1 MRRELRFFSGIIAC
15 LMKTQRL
22 AATIALLLAAPL
34 PAQEGGSAVVQMA
47 DGSSVPL
54 VSWTL
59 SYEYLAWK
67 QGTPQYQAAPQ
78 RRDSALVFL
87 GKKTYP
93 VKGQTLEIAYT
104 PTEKEREMEGV
115 AKRVKVPVASGLAL
129 SAGGKKVPL
138 KLEAPHRDLVIPGA
152 EKGLL
157 LVVRTLDLKG
167 QTLTGTRREFCLW
180 SFTSL
185 VECPEE
191 PANQV
196 VRVDFQ

>member
-1 MRRELRFFSGIIAC
+1 
-15 LMKTQRL
+15 MKTQRL
-22 AATIALLLAAPL
+22 AALLGMALAAPL
-34 PAQEGGSAVVQMA
+34 RAQEGGSAVAQMA

-54 VSWTL
+54 VTWTL
-59 SYEYLAWK
+59 SYEYVAWR

-78 RRDSALVFL
+78 RRDTAELWL

-93 VKGQTLEIAYT
+93 VRGQSLEIAYT
-104 PTEKEREMEGV
+104 PTEKEREVEGV
-115 AKRVKVPVASGLAL
+115 VKRVKLPVASGLVL
-129 SAGGKKVPL
+129 SASGKKTPL
-138 KLEAPHRDLVIPGA
+138 KLEPPHRDLVIPGA
-152 EKGLL
+152 EKGQL

-167 QTLTGTRREFCLW
+167 QTLTGTRREFCLL

>member
-1 MRRELRFFSGIIAC
+1 MQQRVGMIPCPIK
-15 LMKTQRL
+15 MQRL
-22 AATIALLLAAPL
+22 AALLAVVLAASL
-34 PAQEGGSAVVQMA
+34 AAQEGSSAVVHMA

-59 SYEYLAWK
+59 SYEYVAWK

-78 RRDSALVFL
+78 RRDSAEVFL
-87 GKKTYP
+87 GKKTYS

-104 PTEKEREMEGV
+104 PTEKEREVEGV
-115 AKRVKVPVASGLAL
+115 VKRLKVPVASGLAL

-138 KLEAPHRDLVIPGA
+138 KLEPPHRDLVTPGA
-152 EKGLL
+152 EKGQL

-167 QTLTGTRREFCLW
+167 QTLTGTRREFCLV
-180 SFTSL
+180 SFNSM